1 MIGYPGL
8 DWSYSQIPSPFVLLC
23 LSFRSPLPL
32 LCLSFASPCLLQAI
46 PLAGLG
52 SESRTPTGIPFSEA
66 VGSVE

>member
-23 LSFRSPLPL
+23 LSF
-32 LCLSFASPCLLQAI
+32 ASPCLLQAI
-46 PLAGLG
+46 PLTGLG